1 MRIFFPI
8 MNGFE
13 KRYTKWTEFDKIE
26 ILGDESMEK
35 LEIKNLSVKIEN
47 RVILEEFDLEIKR
60 GEIHAIMGPNG
71 TGKSTLSKVIM
82 GDPNYEIISGDILV
96 DGTSIL
102 ELTTDERARLG
113 IFLAMQ
119 SPIEIEGVSNA
130 DFLKTAVSAK
140 QEKNINLFQ
149 FIKKMEKGV
158 TDLKMDPNMTHRPIN
173 QGFSGGERKRN
184 EILQMKMLE
193 PAMVILDEIDSG
205 LDVDSLKIVGDNV
218 MSYFREQQPG
228 ILTITHYPRILEY
241 IQPDF
246 VHIMMNGKI
255 VKTGTMDLALEIEK
269 DGYDQL
275 KKEIGTTE
283 IQGNDTDE

>member
-82 GDPNYEIISGDILV
+82 GDPNYEIISGNILV

>member
-82 GDPNYEIISGDILV
+82 GDPNYEIISGNILV

-158 TDLKMDPNMTHRPIN
+158 TDLKMDPNMTHRSIN